1 MFQKIRILSRKSTL
15 SKIQAETVGK
25 TISNLYPNLKIDYD
39 FIKTKADK
47 NLNLNISQPN
57 INDIGIFT
65 NEVSK
70 KISSG
75 KFDLGIHS
83 WKDYPI
89 VENKNS
95 NITATIFREDM
106 RDILFLKKNINHNI
120 KIMTSSPR
128 RRFALKNNL
137 KNIIPLN
144 LKGIEFKNL
153 RGNIYTRI
161 KKFINDES
169 DGLVVAKAAID
180 RLLKYDIS
188 NSSIKKEIIFCL
200 NNYHVIVL
208 PLSMFPTTPGQG
220 ALGIEVNKK
229 NDKMKKILNEINNKS
244 VFNNVSKER
253 EILSQYG
260 GGCNLE
266 LGISVWKENNRTIK
280 SIYGRTDDGE
290 IIKSYNIINEKIQ
303 NKKKVSKNNI
313 FPKNLT
319 ESKIFNREQLNSNK
333 KIELIKN
340 SYIYISRYNTL
351 DSKPK
356 LDHSN
361 IVITSGMK
369 SWFHASKLGYW
380 IHGTTDGLGE
390 EKINKNFN
398 FFDKDQ
404 YFKLSYK
411 DKENTKNT
419 IETYNLTNPKF
430 PLGFEKRKFFFWM
443 SFIAF
448 REAISQYP
456 EILNKNHSCGMGNS
470 YKKIKNIIP
479 DSKKLTCYLSYEDWK
494 KDILND

>member
-39 FIKTKADK
+39 F
-47 NLNLNISQPN
+47 

-229 NDKMKKILNEINNKS
+229 NDKMKKILNEIKS
-244 VFNNVSKER
+244 VR
-253 EILSQYG
+253 RWL
-260 GGCNLE
+260 
-266 LGISVWKENNRTIK
+266 
-280 SIYGRTDDGE
+280 
-290 IIKSYNIINEKIQ
+290 
-303 NKKKVSKNNI
+303 
-313 FPKNLT
+313 
-319 ESKIFNREQLNSNK
+319 
-333 KIELIKN
+333 
-340 SYIYISRYNTL
+340 
-351 DSKPK
+351 
-356 LDHSN
+356 
-361 IVITSGMK
+361 
-369 SWFHASKLGYW
+369 
-380 IHGTTDGLGE
+380 
-390 EKINKNFN
+390 
-398 FFDKDQ
+398 
-404 YFKLSYK
+404 
-411 DKENTKNT
+411 
-419 IETYNLTNPKF
+419 
-430 PLGFEKRKFFFWM
+430 
-443 SFIAF
+443 
-448 REAISQYP
+448 
-456 EILNKNHSCGMGNS
+456 
-470 YKKIKNIIP
+470 
-479 DSKKLTCYLSYEDWK
+479 
-494 KDILND
+494 